1 MWPNQAIFSSVDVF
15 CTLMLSHLCF
25 SLSNCLFFFPN
36 CLFRKRFLL
45 IASTDYK
52 PTQSHPIWEMIIF
65 DYLWVCG
72 SINSWKFEALL
83 CFPPEPSHTSL
94 SLSPSMCY
102 HCSLHKLRTSEEI
115 NDTLS
120 VEITSVSTAP
130 EISSLINIFMSPALY
145 STNAISR
152 CRSRWPKTLK
162 THWLIL

>member
-1 MWPNQAIFSSVDVF
+1 MYSALHVKRSRF
-15 CTLMLSHLCF
+15 F
-25 SLSNCLFFFPN
+25 SLYFFYFFP
-36 CLFRKRFLL
+36 LQTAVSVSFSYWLPHM
-45 IASTDYK
+45 DYK

-65 DYLWVCG
+65 DYLRVCG
-72 SINSWKFEALL
+72 SINSWKSEALL
-83 CFPPEPSHTSL
+83 CFPPESARISL
-94 SLSPSMCY
+94 SSLSPSMCY

-145 STNAISR
+145 SANAISR

>member
-1 MWPNQAIFSSVDVF
+1 MLFYSALCHAIFVSLLSFFSNRCF
-15 CTLMLSHLCF
+15 CKC
-25 SLSNCLFFFPN
+25 
-36 CLFRKRFLL
+36 FLL

-52 PTQSHPIWEMIIF
+52 PTQSRPIWEMIIF
-65 DYLWVCG
+65 DYLGVCG

-83 CFPPEPSHTSL
+83 CLPPVRERKSL
-94 SLSPSMCY
+94 SLSPSACY
-102 HCSLHKLRTSEEI
+102 RRSLHKLRTSEEI
-115 NDTLS
+115 NNTLS

-152 CRSRWPKTLK
+152 CCSRWPKTLK

>member
-1 MWPNQAIFSSVDVF
+1 
-15 CTLMLSHLCF
+15 MLSHLCF
-25 SLSNCLFFFPN
+25 FFSFPISLFSPN
-36 CLFRKRFLL
+36 RCFHKRFLL

-83 CFPPEPSHTSL
+83 CFPPESARISL